1 MATEQ
6 DLWAKHGLEAKLSV
20 FTNGP
25 IQVQALRA
33 GSLDFAYIGSGAL
46 WLA

>member
-1 MATEQ
+1 M
-6 DLWAKHGLEAKLSV
+6 SV